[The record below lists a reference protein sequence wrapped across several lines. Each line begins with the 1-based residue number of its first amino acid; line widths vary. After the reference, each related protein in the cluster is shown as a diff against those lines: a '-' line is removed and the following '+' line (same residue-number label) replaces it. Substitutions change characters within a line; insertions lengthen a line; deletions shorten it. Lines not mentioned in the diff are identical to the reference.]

1 MSMCAPKETID
12 QINDML
18 GLIKRIA
25 PLLGLAQ
32 VMVIVTLLEAI
43 LHIVPVEPLV
53 SEAQLRGGEEHI
65 PGGPIPDPEPEKET

>member
-18 GLIKRIA
+18 GLIKRVA

-32 VMVIVTLLEAI
+32 VMVIVTLLETI
-43 LHIVPVEPLV
+43 LRIVPVEPLV
-53 SEAQLRGGEEHI
+53 SEAQLRGGEEHV
-65 PGGPIPDPEPEKET
+65 PGGPIFTDEPEEET